1 MENNDQR
8 KIHILLVEDDVSLG
22 YLMVEN
28 LEAKGVAV
36 TLAKTGREGMDAIA
50 RNKFDLCIFDIMLPE
65 TDGLKLGARLR
76 SSHPETPFIFVS
88 ARMQEADKL
97 NGFEIGADDYITKPF
112 SFKELYCR
120 IMVILKRM
128 NLTVKPQE
136 PEQVVVGNLLLH
148 PHERLLYVN
157 GIEKKL
163 SRREADVLSKLMQQ
177 SGNYVSRSEILKQ
190 VWGTDDYF
198 TAKSM
203 DVYITRI
210 RKLLK
215 EEPSLEIEN
224 LYGTGYRI
232 RNNESAASQ

>member
-232 RNNESAASQ
+232 RNNESAASL